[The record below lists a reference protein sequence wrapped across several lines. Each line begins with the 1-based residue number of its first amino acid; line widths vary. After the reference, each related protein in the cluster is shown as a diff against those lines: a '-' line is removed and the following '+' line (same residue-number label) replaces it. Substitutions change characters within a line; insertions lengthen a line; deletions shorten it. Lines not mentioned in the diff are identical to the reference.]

1 MSDRKNFQQIVDR
14 IDEVTGNA
22 PLAVAA
28 QMTPP
33 AFGKPQATAIDAI
46 VDDISQGI
54 SSHIEGLRK
63 KLDEIEQQVLTG
75 AARAKVSLHEQVS
88 ICVRVN
94 DEINHMRDVIA
105 ELHRCAERATAA

>member
-63 KLDEIEQQVLTG
+63 KLG
-75 AARAKVSLHEQVS
+75 ANTMARLFTPIKLFVALLGSLIS
-88 ICVRVN
+88 
-94 DEINHMRDVIA
+94 
-105 ELHRCAERATAA
+105 RAMSASNLRHF